1 MVAWDTYSRQGIDL
15 ASYASALTFS
25 AVKTGTR
32 LGFAVTR
39 GIASTAV
46 GVTATVVDHTLF
58 GGVSVARP
66 AAGGALSAVLSLAE
80 QIALAVSPS
89 KGWFLEILMLT
100 IWQPIFVGE
109 YITSSS
115 IVAAHSSINVRTS
128 RASLCYM

>member
-80 QIALAVSPS
+80 QIALAVSRS
-89 KGWFLEILMLT
+89 KGWVLEMLT

-128 RASLCYM
+128 CASLCYM